1 MVITTDTC
9 GIAER
14 RVLLKSVQRVH
25 GSTKGHINRTYSI
38 TKDFGAGLPP
48 NEWTTINWCHS
59 QRCHSHRYIYLICME
74 IHYYY

>member
-25 GSTKGHINRTYSI
+25 GNTKGHINRTYSI

-48 NEWTTINWCHS
+48 TSGPQLIGATLKDVTRIA
-59 QRCHSHRYIYLICME
+59 IYT
-74 IHYYY
+74 